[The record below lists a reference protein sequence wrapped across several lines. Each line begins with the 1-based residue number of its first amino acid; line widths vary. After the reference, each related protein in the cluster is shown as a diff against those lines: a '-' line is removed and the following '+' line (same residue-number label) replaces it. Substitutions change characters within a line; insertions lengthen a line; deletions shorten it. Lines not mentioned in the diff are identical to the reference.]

1 MSILQSL
8 DAPLSVALEALSML
22 LCLLDVQP
30 QAGPVHIAVWSAVQ
44 RAWYNDLQRM
54 GVAKPVDCLVA
65 LRQILLQAFVLFI
78 HLRAEQYH
86 FNMHHSLYDSQL

>member
-30 QAGPVHIAVWSAVQ
+30 QAGPVHIESMVSGPKGMVQ
-44 RAWYNDLQRM
+44 RL
-54 GVAKPVDCLVA
+54 AKDGGGKTC
-65 LRQILLQAFVLFI
+65 
-78 HLRAEQYH
+78 
-86 FNMHHSLYDSQL
+86 